1 MELASGQNAPLNSNR
16 TELRLTYTTRTGFSS
31 DIDASAFLLGTDDK
45 VLGDSSMIFFNQPRN
60 ENGSVEMTISPGN
73 ALFRMDLS
81 SLPSAV
87 SRIAIALV
95 IDGRDTVEGLS
106 SLSMIVGD
114 MRYDVPLAGRK
125 EKALIIGQVYR
136 HQGQFK
142 IRAIGQGFDGGLH
155 PLAVHFGVDVSS
167 PEPTPAPAPK
177 PAVSLEKKLEK
188 VPQLVSLAKPIRVSL
203 EKHRLNDVRARVAFV
218 LDASGSMTGQFKRGN
233 VQKVLERVTA
243 LAVQF
248 DDDQNLDIWGFGTEF
263 RKYDDVTLDNVS
275 GYIERIQN
283 AGKRSM
289 WEILPGLGG
298 TNNEPPVMKDII
310 NFYRDSELP
319 VFIVFITDGGIH
331 KTREIKDCIR
341 ESATLPVF
349 WKFLGLGGRNYGILE
364 KLDSFSDRLVDNTH
378 FIPIDDYERVSD
390 EKLYDMLLTEFREWL
405 DIAREKR
412 ILR

>member
-106 SLSMIVGD
+106 SLSMVVGD

-310 NFYRDSELP
+310 NFYRDSHLP
-319 VFIVFITDGGIH
+319 VFIVFITDGGIQ

-378 FIPIDDYERVSD
+378 FFPIDDYERVSD

>member
-60 ENGSVEMTISPGN
+60 ENGSIEMTVSPGN

-87 SRIAIALV
+87 SKVAIALV

-106 SLSMIVGD
+106 SLSMVVGD

-155 PLAVHFGVDVSS
+155 PLAVHFGVDVFS

-378 FIPIDDYERVSD
+378 FFPIDDYERVSD

>member
-87 SRIAIALV
+87 SKVAIALV

-106 SLSMIVGD
+106 SLSMVVGD
-114 MRYDVPLAGRK
+114 MRYEVPLAGRK

-319 VFIVFITDGGIH
+319 VFIVFITDGGIQ

-341 ESATLPVF
+341 DSATLPVF

-378 FIPIDDYERVSD
+378 FFPIDDYERVSD

-405 DIAREKR
+405 DIARDKR